1 MSYLTLGLIVGGI
14 GLIMVGL
21 AVLWTCLQRNDCCW
35 FKSGNS
41 NHKGGHGRR
50 GHGGEEE
57 YEPLFESI
65 K

>member
-14 GLIMVGL
+14 GLIMVGV
-21 AVLWTCLQRNDCCW
+21 AVLWTCLQRNECCW
-35 FKSGNS
+35 FKSGNTS
-41 NHKGGHGRR
+41 NYKGGRGRR
-50 GHGGEEE
+50 GEEE